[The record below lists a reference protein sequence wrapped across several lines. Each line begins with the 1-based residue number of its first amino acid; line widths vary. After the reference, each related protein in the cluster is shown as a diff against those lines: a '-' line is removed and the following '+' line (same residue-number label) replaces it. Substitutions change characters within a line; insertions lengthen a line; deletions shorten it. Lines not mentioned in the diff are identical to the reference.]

1 MKHFYHLFH
10 IGSIICL
17 FVGAL
22 SAGQKPHRR
31 CIGEFFKDK
40 SKNTTDRRNLLS
52 SLHQETVCESY
63 WQGNACQRGKVGQK
77 ERYHVMILLS
87 EIHQEFLA
95 IAAGLLTDPQFQVT
109 TQYFVSE
116 SSNKSN
122 ASVRDDILSR
132 HPCKPDSKIRD
143 SLSVI
148 KIGIDFDESTCTP
161 TTASEPF
168 DLCSIRQAPQMI
180 AVLQSTMQSPAFS
193 ASTLRMPDVM
203 VMDTSNVAGLLLAE
217 TLEIPAVIL
226 GTHKSMDLA
235 IEHDPEWTPN
245 PDWHFFYRLY
255 RVLCQRVYSLSLT
268 TAFLELNKNRRQ
280 MGLVPLSRPTDY
292 FLPVVAILV
301 EYLPQDIVPDISQN
315 YWNIVHITGAMQPPC
330 TPCISVPKQTSS
342 RKRKSAEVLVALP
355 YNSSAED
362 VRSLLKGLF
371 MARSSL
377 ETYDDCE
384 WDPLSCR
391 NDAANFTVTWLDFG
405 KNMDFFPEVVPSFVT
420 REPSLGLLDS
430 LSRHPNTVTVLAH
443 CDSNFPIVSEL
454 GVSILCVWQSERL
467 PEVTSVLLNRTGRLE
482 HREIARHLISS
493 LRSRTLEYE
502 SSIRKDDV
510 HLDGLS
516 KAVSLLRVVA
526 ATQREHAPWR
536 STPLMQQVISRTLVD
551 SLQPVHSEQGET
563 GVFEEELPYDAF
575 TVLIALIVVLSTGI
589 YILLRDS
596 FPSLRRSQRSH
607 YRTGDFSGGIMTR
620 LPDLDDAV
628 MMLADWYKEQPP
640 LILSVDDSIEQTH
653 STKMSKKALESS
665 RNHHHHPASSTRRKK
680 RK

>member
-40 SKNTTDRRNLLS
+40 SKNTSDRRNLLS

-63 WQGNACQRGKVGQK
+63 WQGNVCQRGKVGQK

-95 IAAGLLTDPQFQVT
+95 IAAGLLTNPQFHVT
-109 TQYFVSE
+109 IQYFASE

-122 ASVRDDILSR
+122 ASLQDDILSR
-132 HPCKPDSKIRD
+132 HPCKADSKIRD
-143 SLSVI
+143 SLSVV
-148 KIGIDFDESTCTP
+148 KIGIDVDECTCTP
-161 TTASEPF
+161 TMASEPF

-180 AVLQSTMQSPAFS
+180 AVLQSTMQSHAYS
-193 ASTLRMPDVM
+193 ASTVMMPDVM

-245 PDWHFFYRLY
+245 PDRHFFYRLY
-255 RVLCQRVYSLSLT
+255 RVLRQRVYSLSLT

-280 MGLVPLSRPTDY
+280 MGLGPLSRPLDY
-292 FLPVVAILV
+292 FFPVVAILV

-315 YWNIVHITGAMQPPC
+315 YWKIVHITGAMQPPC
-330 TPCISVPKQTSS
+330 TPCISVPKQTSD
-342 RKRKSAEVLVALP
+342 RKRKSAEVVVALP
-355 YNSSAED
+355 CNSSAED
-362 VRSLLKGLF
+362 VRSLLKGLI

-377 ETYDDCE
+377 ETYDECE

-391 NDAANFTVTWLDFG
+391 IDAANFTITWLDFG
-405 KNMDFFPEVVPSFVT
+405 NNMDFFPEAVPSFVT

-430 LSRHPNTVTVLAH
+430 LSRHPNTVTVFAH
-443 CDSNFPIVSEL
+443 CDSNAPIVSVL

-467 PEVTSVLLNRTGRLE
+467 PEVSSVLLNRTGRLE
-482 HREIARHLISS
+482 HTEIARHLISS

-502 SSIRKDDV
+502 SSTTKDNV

-516 KAVSLLRVVA
+516 KAVSLLRLVA
-526 ATQREHAPWR
+526 ETHREHAPWR
-536 STPLMQQVISRTLVD
+536 STQLMQQVISRTLVD

-563 GVFEEELPYDAF
+563 GLLEEELPYDAF
-575 TVLIALIVVLSTGI
+575 TVLVALIVVLSTGI

-607 YRTGDFSGGIMTR
+607 HRTGNFSGGVMTR

-640 LILSVDDSIEQTH
+640 LILSVDDSLEQTH
-653 STKMSKKALESS
+653 STKISKEALESS
-665 RNHHHHPASSTRRKK
+665 RNHHHHPPSSTRRKK